1 MADLREYLPHN
12 VTSIA
17 VESIL
22 SPSDGEGIGVLV
34 LTTDEGTF
42 RFAMPGQ
49 GAYFMIDAMDELLDV
64 LKRHARKFEGA
75 GDGRITQSRLPYM
88 Q

>member
-1 MADLREYLPHN
+1 MVDLRECLPHK

-22 SPSDGEGIGVLV
+22 SPGDGEGIGVLV
-34 LTTDEGTF
+34 LTTDQGTF

-64 LKRHARKFEGA
+64 LRQHARKFR
-75 GDGRITQSRLPYM
+75 DKRDDRITMVPLPHIH
-88 Q
+88 